1 MQPGA
6 GAEVAGHQPPPQE
19 VVFADLAPAGARPP
33 RGHEVAV
40 VEAGEDAEQQLGRE
54 QGDGG
59 RGRHQHQLRQGG
71 CLKTGTTII

>member
-6 GAEVAGHQPPPQE
+6 GAEVAGHEPPPQE
-19 VVFADLAPAGARPP
+19 VVFTDLAPAGARPP

-54 QGDGG
+54 DGAEMV
-59 RGRHQHQLRQGG
+59 
-71 CLKTGTTII
+71 TGAGINTSSDKEDV